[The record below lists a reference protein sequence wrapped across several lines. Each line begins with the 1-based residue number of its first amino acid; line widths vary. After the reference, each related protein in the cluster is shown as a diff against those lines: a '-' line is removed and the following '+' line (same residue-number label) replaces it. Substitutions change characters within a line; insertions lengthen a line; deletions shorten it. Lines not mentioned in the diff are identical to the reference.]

1 MALNSASQQRN
12 TSRSLRS
19 QVMERRESLLEVDEE
34 LEKTVGD
41 MLLEEPQVLELLLVV
56 SVHGNHVGE
65 SLSEV
70 DDRST
75 EKRSIGDISSKLQN
89 ENVHTS

>member
-1 MALNSASQQRN
+1 
-12 TSRSLRS
+12 
-19 QVMERRESLLEVDEE
+19 MERRESLLEVDEE

-56 SVHGNHVGE
+56 SVHGNHLGE